1 MINNSC
7 KTTGNQT
14 CHRSNFMV
22 IVITMLF
29 LAACSAP
36 AVGQPTAA
44 NPGPAPVDTVTGAPG
59 VLPSAAPTVAE
70 PLKSSSDFNV
80 DDLIPMY
87 EVEHTSELT
96 QADMLPDLDITT
108 NAETAMREARFGGQL
123 ELVVKFIYKYLNLDT
138 SINEHTFQT
147 VYALNPYADPPV
159 YTVFIYDRQADCLRI
174 PMFHTNPNDP
184 ENNET
189 IYAHSG
195 DVTEIVNLA
204 EANGAFIYYT
214 CLTPP
219 VGLGDSITTRLI
231 ATKTGIVLGAFFDD
245 LFVGWFDFERRIWH
259 LTEEARGWL
268 NILDTNPG
276 LEENLDSWLSGR
288 TVIPESEMFDSGS
301 RSRKFN
307 VFDPSS
313 QLNNGYSQYYGVFL
327 GSKLMDEQLFIFFGF
342 EDVNGTRYYLPF
354 NLGLVANS
362 DCTGQLTA
370 VTSNIGQQ
378 HKNAGDQSSTY
389 RCADL
394 AQVMRIF
401 TNKPVAIAQWVG
413 DSVSDVP
420 ADQAAEYEA
429 RREYAT
435 AVAKFIYNSAFSSIG
450 TNTLEGRVNAAPDS
464 IAPADYPP
472 SFIIQFLVQKADY

>member
-1 MINNSC
+1 M
-7 KTTGNQT
+7 KTKDFFSLH
-14 CHRSNFMV
+14 HRVQVHS
-22 IVITMLF
+22 IIATLIILAF
-29 LAACSAP
+29 LA
-36 AVGQPTAA
+36 VGCTSGGAAITPTLPPTAA
-44 NPGPAPVDTVTGAPG
+44 PVESTATTEITQIPTTSEFNASNP
-59 VLPSAAPTVAE
+59 L
-70 PLKSSSDFNV
+70 
-80 DDLIPMY
+80 PMY
-87 EVEHTSELT
+87 KISGTSTLKQEDL
-96 QADMLPDLDITT
+96 QPELDITT
-108 NAETAMREARFGGQL
+108 NAEQQMREARFGGQL
-123 ELVVKFIYKYLNLDT
+123 DLVVKFIYKYLNLDT

-276 LEENLDSWLSGR
+276 LEENLGSWLSGR
-288 TVIPESEMFDSGS
+288 TAIPESEMFDSGS

-313 QLNNGYSQYYGVFL
+313 QLNNGNSQYYGVFL